1 MEYQMSVELCVKC
14 VNVTIEP
21 SDARII
27 IFFSPYWWKND
38 ISASRLF
45 VTEEDFTY
53 S

>member
-27 IFFSPYWWKND
+27 IIFLSLLMKK
-38 ISASRLF
+38 
-45 VTEEDFTY
+45 
-53 S
+53 